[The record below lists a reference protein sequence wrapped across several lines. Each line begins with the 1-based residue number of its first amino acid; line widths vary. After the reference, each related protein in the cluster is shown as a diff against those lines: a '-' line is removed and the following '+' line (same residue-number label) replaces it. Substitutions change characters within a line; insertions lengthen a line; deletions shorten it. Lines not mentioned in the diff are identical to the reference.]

1 MNKGKL
7 IVITGPSGVGKG
19 TLVRLLTNKYPEI
32 YLSISAT
39 TRRPRPGEDEGK
51 AYFFMTR
58 HQFEEMI
65 ANNELLEWAEYTGN
79 YYGTPRQKVQEQID
93 QGKLVLLEIEVVGAE
108 QVKQIFPDAVR
119 IFILPPN
126 LQTLEKRLKNR
137 GTDSEEVITKR
148 LERAIN
154 EIVLSKNFEYELIND
169 QLDKTLAEI
178 EAIIFNQGS

>member
-79 YYGTPRQKVQEQID
+79 YYGTPRQKVQAQIA